1 MNFRSIAEKRYTTK
15 KFDASKK
22 ISKDKIEDL
31 KHILKLSPSSINS
44 QPWLFTFISHSET
57 KNALA
62 DASFFNA
69 PKIKNA
75 SHLVV
80 FSVQDNLEQFERHV
94 EDNLADGSVNYYKQF
109 VKEQPA
115 EKTIN
120 WLSQQVYITLGFF
133 LAACAAME
141 IDSTPMEGIE
151 PEKYKDILKI
161 KDHKVLFSVAI
172 GYRDIED
179 GNQPELV
186 GKSRL
191 STEKVIQSI
200 D

>member
-94 EDNLADGSVNYYKQF
+94 EDNLAEGSVNYYKQF

-151 PEKYKDILKI
+151 PKKYKDILKI

>member
-1 MNFRSIAEKRYTTK
+1 
-15 KFDASKK
+15 
-22 ISKDKIEDL
+22 
-31 KHILKLSPSSINS
+31 
-44 QPWLFTFISHSET
+44 
-57 KNALA
+57 
-62 DASFFNA
+62 
-69 PKIKNA
+69 
-75 SHLVV
+75 
-80 FSVQDNLEQFERHV
+80 
-94 EDNLADGSVNYYKQF
+94 
-109 VKEQPA
+109 
-115 EKTIN
+115 
-120 WLSQQVYITLGFF
+120 
-133 LAACAAME
+133 ME